1 MSDNVNHPEHYPEGS
16 IEIIEQV
23 IDGLDAKSA
32 YFLGNVLKYVIRAG
46 KKNDDD
52 LEKANNYAHR
62 LCTGR
67 WRWEEGVET
76 YPYVFPDATNMA
88 DDWLSQVYKIKE
100 ECDEVIEIVD
110 HMKNSGVAFVG
121 PLHEMLV
128 EVLDVIH
135 ACETLL
141 RLMDWNESSTYYYDM
156 AQLRDEVIEKN
167 RKRGYYE
174 QDAEG

>member
-1 MSDNVNHPEHYPEGS
+1 MNDTVNHPEHYPDGS
-16 IEIIEQV
+16 IEWIEKV

-32 YFLGNVLKYVIRAG
+32 YLLGNVLKYVIRAG

-52 LEKANNYAHR
+52 LDKANNYAHR

-100 ECDEVIEIVD
+100 ECDEVIAIVE
-110 HMKNSGVAFVG
+110 HMKYAGVAFIE

-141 RLMDWNESSTYYYDM
+141 RLMDLNESSFNYHDI